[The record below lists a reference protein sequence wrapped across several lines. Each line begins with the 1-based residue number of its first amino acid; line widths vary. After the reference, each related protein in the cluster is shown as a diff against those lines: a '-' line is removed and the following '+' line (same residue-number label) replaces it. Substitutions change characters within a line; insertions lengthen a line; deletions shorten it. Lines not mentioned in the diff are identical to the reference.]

1 MKKLVNQSGKKN
13 RNNNSVYFDL
23 HWYRRVFHTFGAVFL
38 VYYLIPSDVYW
49 LDFLKFWI
57 PVAILFF
64 VLVLEALRIT
74 GKISS
79 GYFFGLR
86 SYEEQRVGS
95 YVFFGTALLILL
107 LFFPQ
112 HIAVPCILCACI
124 ADPVM
129 GEIRNRFDMKSVYVV
144 GFLVCLLFFM
154 VSWYKSNIWVMI
166 LVSIIGAT
174 GAVIGETRKIWWL
187 DDDFMIQI
195 LPALLILLLWFL
207 LTFVD
212 INILSSSLEPVIHSI
227 PIQG

>member
-1 MKKLVNQSGKKN
+1 MKKLVNHLGDTKKKI
-13 RNNNSVYFDL
+13 NSVYFDV
-23 HWYRRVFHTFGAVFL
+23 HWYRRVFHAFGASFL
-38 VYYLIPSDVYW
+38 VYYLLPSDVYW
-49 LDFLKFWI
+49 LGFLKFWM

-64 VLVLEALRIT
+64 VMVLEVLRIT

-86 SYEEQRVGS
+86 MYEEQRVGS
-95 YVFFGTALLILL
+95 YIFFGVALLILL

-129 GEIRNRFDMKSVYVV
+129 GEIRNRFDIKFVYIV

-154 VSWYKSNIWVMI
+154 VSWYRSNIWVI
-166 LVSIIGAT
+166 VLVSIVGAT
-174 GAVIGETRKIWWL
+174 GAVVGETKKIWWL

-195 LPALLILLLWFL
+195 LPALLILLLWFVL
-207 LTFVD
+207 SFVD
-212 INILSSSLEPVIHSI
+212 INILPSNLEPIIHSI
-227 PIQG
+227 STQG